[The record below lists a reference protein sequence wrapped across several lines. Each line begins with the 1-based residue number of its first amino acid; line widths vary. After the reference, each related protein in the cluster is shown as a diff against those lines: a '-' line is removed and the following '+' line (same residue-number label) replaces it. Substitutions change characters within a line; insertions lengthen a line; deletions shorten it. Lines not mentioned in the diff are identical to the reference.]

1 MSSQESSLSA
11 EQQQMKRKKR
21 RRRNNTNRG
30 PPSRLDWM
38 GGGFGLGG
46 GRESS
51 RRSDDKIVTQS
62 AAPEN
67 DSGDDETLLTPR
79 ADNTSAID
87 LTGSD
92 DDGRDNIKNGNKKE
106 NKWTCQ
112 RCTLQNPQ
120 SASVCG
126 ACDARRES
134 TRNNNTKKENYH
146 IDGDNSDDSEFPAV
160 TMKSRKNNGSSRSS
174 SSTIR
179 NNNKVPTLNSQKSQ
193 PRKRSTSSS
202 SRNSKKSSRAAS
214 AVSAQKKQ
222 SQSQSKE
229 MWTDKHA
236 PKCTK
241 DLCVAPKK
249 IDEVKKWLISH
260 TNCRQTKRESSV
272 QSKTINE
279 QDLDPWE
286 IPDEW
291 ETDACAPEAKL
302 MILVGSPGIGKSAM
316 VHALAAEMNLEV
328 LTWNDAHHTA
338 EFVDYR
344 ESHSMDAYL
353 PYQSQMNSF
362 EEFLSAG
369 GVGMDSLEL
378 DVGDDD
384 GDDSLMMKGGAK
396 KEERQTQG
404 SIILIEEIPN
414 LYNAEAAQSFRNVM
428 ERHIQ
433 RTIVPTIFVY
443 SDVYEGKHK
452 PEELERLIP
461 STILNTNLVEILTIH
476 PATKAKMKKCLQSIA
491 KVEGIGTLTSDF
503 CEEIHLSSGGD
514 MRHAVLAMQ
523 FRFSSSSTRQ
533 QHVGKEST
541 KRDTKLSMFHAL
553 GKLIHAKRKPLCQD
567 TTEETKMWDDG
578 RGPLEFDPEDI
589 LSRSGM
595 AVGSAVSFLS
605 YHCPDYFT
613 DITEMSQ
620 AFDRFSDSDMFV
632 SRFYQGGAGQ
642 STLEYASSIASRAI
656 ADSNR
661 TPAPPAF
668 RQLSAPKVFGVMK
681 KCSENEVKMDQLR
694 KRLSLGGGKI
704 ALDSN
709 IGSAHRFVTESLP
722 HMRSILPE
730 EVNYALSNLHSYAND
745 SGNKNATDATT
756 EEEALAKENE
766 VLLEDDIVDDDD
778 W

>member
-1 MSSQESSLSA
+1 MSSQESAFA
-11 EQQQMKRKKR
+11 EQQQILRKKR

-46 GRESS
+46 QGI
-51 RRSDDKIVTQS
+51 DNKIVSQS

-67 DSGDDETLLTPR
+67 DDETTLLTPR
-79 ADNTSAID
+79 ADTAID

-92 DDGRDNIKNGNKKE
+92 DDRDAIKNGKKKE
-106 NKWTCQ
+106 SKKWKCQ

-120 SASVCG
+120 NVTVCG
-126 ACDARRES
+126 ACDARRGS
-134 TRNNNTKKENYH
+134 TRNNTKKKNNRN
-146 IDGDNSDDSEFPAV
+146 DGDNSDDSEFLAI
-160 TMKSRKNNGSSRSS
+160 TMKRKSNGSSSS

-179 NNNKVPTLNSQKSQ
+179 K
-193 PRKRSTSSS
+193 KRSTSTSLRS
-202 SRNSKKSSRAAS
+202 SKKTLRAA
-214 AVSAQKKQ
+214 VTAQKKQ
-222 SQSQSKE
+222 HQHESKE

-249 IDEVKKWLISH
+249 IDEVRQWLVSH
-260 TNCRQTKRESSV
+260 SNCRQTKRESSV
-272 QSKTINE
+272 QSKTIIE
-279 QDLDPWE
+279 EDLDPWE
-286 IPDEW
+286 MPDEW
-291 ETDACAPEAKL
+291 ETDVLSPDAKL
-302 MILVGSPGIGKSAM
+302 MILVGSPGCGKSSM
-316 VHALAAEMNLEV
+316 VHALAADLNLEI
-328 LTWNDAHHTA
+328 LTWNDAHHA

-344 ESHSMDAYL
+344 ESHSMDEYL

-369 GVGMDSLEL
+369 GAGMDSLEL
-378 DVGDDD
+378 DLGGNDDD
-384 GDDSLMMKGGAK
+384 DSPTMKEAK
-396 KEERQTQG
+396 KGEQIHG

-414 LYNAEAAQSFRNVM
+414 LYNAQAEQSFRNVM

-433 RTIVPTIFVY
+433 RTIVPTIFIY

-452 PEELERLIP
+452 PEELQRLIP
-461 STILNTNLVEILTIH
+461 STILHSNLVQILTIQ

-491 KVEGIGTLTSDF
+491 KMEGIGSLTSDF
-503 CEEIHLSSGGD
+503 CEEMHLSSGGD

-523 FRFSSSSTRQ
+523 FRFSSSSTR

-567 TTEETKMWDDG
+567 TVEETKMWDDG

-605 YHCPDYFT
+605 YHCPHYFT
-613 DITEMSQ
+613 DITEMSR
-620 AFDRFSDSDMFV
+620 AFDRFSEAGMFV
-632 SRFYQGGAGQ
+632 NRFYQGGAGQ

-668 RQLSAPKVFGVMK
+668 RQLSAPEVFGVMK
-681 KCSENEVKMDQLR
+681 KSNENEVKMDQLR

-722 HMRSILPE
+722 YMRCILPE

-745 SGNKNATDATT
+745 SGNNNATEATCQ
-756 EEEALAKENE
+756 EEALARENE